1 MKILVLYATT
11 EGQTRKIAEA
21 VASQF
26 QGDDMTLVDVV
37 DAPDNL
43 NPVQFD
49 AAVIAASVHMH
60 KYQSAIT
67 RFARDHHADL
77 NQMPSLFIS
86 VSLSAA
92 GDDPDDLRGVAECVE
107 KFKAETSWNP
117 QQTLQVAGAFR
128 FTKYDFF
135 KSWAMRRIAKDKKIK
150 VNPHEDLELTDWS
163 ALTRDIQ
170 SFRATLLSGPLHK
183 PV

>member
-37 DAPDNL
+37 DAPENL

-60 KYQSAIT
+60 GYQSAIT
-67 RFARDHHADL
+67 GFARDHHTDL
-77 NQMPSLFIS
+77 NHMPSVFIS

-107 KFKAETSWNP
+107 KFKAETSWIP
-117 QQTLQVAGAFR
+117 QHILQVAGAFR

-135 KSWAMRRIAKDKKIK
+135 KSWAMRRIAKDKNIK

-170 SFRATLLSGPLHK
+170 SFRATLVSRPLHK
-183 PV
+183 AI